1 MRMNDYFH
9 FKKFSV
15 CHQRSSMKV
24 GTDGVLLGAWTD
36 VKEAKSILDVGTGTG
51 LIALIIAQRTK
62 SDTIIDAV
70 EINDEAIMDARENFE
85 RSPWKEKLRLYHT
98 SVQEFIPNKKYDLI
112 ISNPPYFT
120 KSYKSPNPI
129 RHLARHTDS
138 LTFNDLLNTAQRLL
152 KPQGRLSLILPY
164 SEGINFLALSAQ
176 FSLHCIRQWSFR
188 TRENKP
194 IERWLLEFSNTPA
207 PSSTGEIL
215 LYQSTREQWS
225 EQYRTLTR
233 NFYLKI

>member
-1 MRMNDYFH
+1 
-9 FKKFSV
+9 
-15 CHQRSSMKV
+15 MKV

-36 VKEAKSILDVGTGTG
+36 VKEAKNILDVGTGTG
-51 LIALIIAQRTK
+51 LIALMIAQRTQ

-85 RSPWKEKLRLYHT
+85 QSPWKEKLRLYHT
-98 SVQEFIPNKKYDLI
+98 SVQEFMPNNKYDLI

-120 KSYKSPNPI
+120 KSFRSPNPK

-138 LTFNDLLNTAQRLL
+138 LTFNDLLYTAQRLL
-152 KPQGRLSLILPY
+152 RPQGRLSIVLPY
-164 SEGINFLALSAQ
+164 SEGIHFHSLSAQ

-194 IERWLLEFSNTPA
+194 IERWLLEFSSTPA
-207 PSSTGEIL
+207 PSSSDEIL
-215 LYQSTREQWS
+215 LYQSTGEQWS
-225 EQYRTLTR
+225 EQYKNLTR